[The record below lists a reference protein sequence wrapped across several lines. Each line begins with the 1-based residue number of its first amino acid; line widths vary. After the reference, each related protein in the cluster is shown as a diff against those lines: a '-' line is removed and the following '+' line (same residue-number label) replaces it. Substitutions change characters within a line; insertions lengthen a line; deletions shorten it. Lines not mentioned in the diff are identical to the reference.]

1 MCKTETDFVP
11 ELYNAKILISWIV
24 THVSACDYMVHILEK
39 KMLLQV
45 LHIKALQKLYSKKY
59 FKVFFREPEK
69 TRPETLGWG
78 QVRFCFWQVRSG
90 QVRFRFRFSL
100 TTSGQIR
107 FEHFQV
113 FFTLYSKSI
122 ESKILTNAPK
132 TKLYYCS

>member
-69 TRPETLGWG
+69 TRPETLGSG

-90 QVRFRFRFSL
+90 QVQLQVQPDNFRSDQVRTFS
-100 TTSGQIR
+100 S
-107 FEHFQV
+107 
-113 FFTLYSKSI
+113 FFYTLLKKHWI
-122 ESKILTNAPK
+122 QDPHK
-132 TKLYYCS
+132 CS